1 MDYIERH
8 IDGDLSLSRVSA
20 SACVSPFHFHR
31 MFRDATGETLS
42 RFVRRIRL
50 EKAITQI
57 AANPKKSITEVALDS
72 GFSSSAAFTR
82 AFRAQY
88 GTTPSLWRS
97 ACGPHGTRRPI
108 TSLPPTTPRRRS
120 RGEATVSFICADRRH
135 EKWRVKEKDG
145 RSTDVVV
152 RDMESMHVAY
162 VRHTGPYKG
171 DAALF
176 ERLFTRLCRW
186 AAPRGLIQPPETKIL
201 AVYHDNP
208 GITAA
213 DRLRVSACV
222 TAPASLRSSGEVGT
236 MEIPG
241 GRYAVAR
248 FELGADEYAA
258 AWNTVCGIWLP
269 ESGYE
274 PDDRPF
280 FEMYS
285 SEGGLDCRKKTTV
298 DICVP
303 VRPL

>member
-1 MDYIERH
+1 
-8 IDGDLSLSRVSA
+8 
-20 SACVSPFHFHR
+20 
-31 MFRDATGETLS
+31 
-42 RFVRRIRL
+42 
-50 EKAITQI
+50 
-57 AANPKKSITEVALDS
+57 
-72 GFSSSAAFTR
+72 
-82 AFRAQY
+82 
-88 GTTPSLWRS
+88 
-97 ACGPHGTRRPI
+97 
-108 TSLPPTTPRRRS
+108 
-120 RGEATVSFICADRRH
+120 VSFVCADKGY
-135 EKWRVKEKDG
+135 EKWRVTEKDG
-145 RSTDVVV
+145 RSADVVV

-186 AAPRGLIQPPETKIL
+186 AAPRRLIRPPETKLL

-208 GITAA
+208 SVTEA
-213 DRLRVSACV
+213 RKLRVSACLTV
-222 TAPASLRSSGEVGT
+222 PGSLRGTGEIGT
-236 MEIPG
+236 MEVPG

-248 FELGADEYAA
+248 FELGVDEYAA

-285 SEGGLDCRKKTTV
+285 SVGDLGCRKKTTV